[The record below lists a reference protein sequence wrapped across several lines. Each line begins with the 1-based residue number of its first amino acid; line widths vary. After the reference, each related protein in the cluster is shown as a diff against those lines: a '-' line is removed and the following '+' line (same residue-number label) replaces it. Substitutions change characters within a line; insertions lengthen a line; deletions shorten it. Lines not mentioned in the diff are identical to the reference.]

1 MNLKWRVAK
10 MARRGGLGRGLD
22 ALIPGGEGQTP
33 TSGAAQIPIK
43 NIQPNPHQPRR
54 EIVQAELEELAASIR
69 EHGII
74 QPLIVTREGVS
85 DRYTLIAGER
95 RLRAAEL
102 AGLET
107 VPAIV
112 RDASELQRLEL
123 ALIENIQREDLS
135 PIEAAEAYQAL
146 AEEFGLSHDEI
157 AVQVGKSRV
166 AVTNTIRLLKLPKV
180 VLQALEDGR
189 ITEGHARALLAL
201 PNTQSQSAALQTI
214 LRHNLTVRQV
224 EELTRKM
231 GGQKPQL
238 VKKPVKSSAVRDL
251 EERMRGRLGTKVT
264 IQHGKSGGTIVI
276 HYYSEEELEALVEQL
291 LSG

>member
-166 AVTNTIRLLKLPKV
+166 AVTNTIRLLKLPEV

-231 GGQKPQL
+231 GGQKQQL
-238 VKKPVKSSAVRDL
+238 VQKPVKPSAVRDL

>member
-166 AVTNTIRLLKLPKV
+166 AVTNTIRLLKLPEN
-180 VLQALEDGR
+180 VLRALNAGT
-189 ITEGHARALLAL
+189 ISEGHARALLAL
-201 PNTQSQSAALQTI
+201 PNPQAQSAALQTI
-214 LRHNLTVRQV
+214 LKHNLTVRQA
-224 EELTRKM
+224 EELARKM
-231 GGQKPQL
+231 AGERPVQVHKPT
-238 VKKPVKSSAVRDL
+238 KPTGIREL
-251 EERMRGRLGTKVT
+251 EEKMRSQLGTKVT
-264 IQHGKSGGTIVI
+264 IQHGKGGGTIVI
-276 HYYSEEELEALVEQL
+276 HYYSDEELDALVAQL
-291 LSG
+291 LNQ

>member
-1 MNLKWRVAK
+1 

-166 AVTNTIRLLKLPKV
+166 AVTNTIRLLKLPEV

-231 GGQKPQL
+231 GGQKQQL
-238 VKKPVKSSAVRDL
+238 VQKPVKPSAVRDL

>member
-1 MNLKWRVAK
+1 
-10 MARRGGLGRGLD
+10 MARKGGLGRGLD
-22 ALIPGGEGQTP
+22 ALIPGGEEKTQTG
-33 TSGAAQIPIK
+33 GAAQIPIK
-43 NIQPNPHQPRR
+43 NIQPNPRQPRR

-74 QPLIVTREGVS
+74 QPLIITREGTS
-85 DRYTLIAGER
+85 ERYTLIAGER

-107 VPAIV
+107 VPALV

-166 AVTNTIRLLKLPKV
+166 AVTNTIRLLKLPEV

-201 PNTQSQSAALQTI
+201 PNSQAQSAALQTI

-231 GGQKPQL
+231 GGQKPPALQ
-238 VKKPVKSSAVRDL
+238 KPVKPSAVRDL

-276 HYYSEEELEALVEQL
+276 HYYSAEELEALVEQL
-291 LSG
+291 LNG